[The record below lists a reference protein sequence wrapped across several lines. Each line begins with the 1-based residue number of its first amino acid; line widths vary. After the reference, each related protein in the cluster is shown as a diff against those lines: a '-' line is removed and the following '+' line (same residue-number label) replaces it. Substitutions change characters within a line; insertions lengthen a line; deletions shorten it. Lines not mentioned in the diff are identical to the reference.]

1 MLIEKENLQ
10 QVANEVMNMQ
20 NEEEITNLNNLYAAV
35 VEGDIDKID
44 ELFRIHVAS
53 VEANFKSEED
63 MMQEA
68 NYPQLAQ
75 HKRDHDL
82 IVKKLQ
88 KFLKR
93 WEVLKG
99 PNEVRGFL
107 EKDAKKWWLNHISK
121 FDAQTALKLGHAEE
135 Y

>member
-1 MLIEKENLQ
+1 MLIQDNEIH
-10 QVANEVMNMQ
+10 QVANEIMNML
-20 NEEEITNLNNLYAAV
+20 NEEEIEGINALYEAV
-35 VEGDIDKID
+35 VDEDIEKID
-44 ELFRIHVAS
+44 ELFRAHVES
-53 VEANFKSEED
+53 VEAHFKAEEEL
-63 MMQEA
+63 MQEHR
-68 NYPQLAQ
+68 YPALAA
-75 HKRDHDL
+75 HKRDHDT

-99 PNEVRGFL
+99 PNEVRAFL
-107 EKDAKKWWLNHISK
+107 ERDVKKWWPQHISR